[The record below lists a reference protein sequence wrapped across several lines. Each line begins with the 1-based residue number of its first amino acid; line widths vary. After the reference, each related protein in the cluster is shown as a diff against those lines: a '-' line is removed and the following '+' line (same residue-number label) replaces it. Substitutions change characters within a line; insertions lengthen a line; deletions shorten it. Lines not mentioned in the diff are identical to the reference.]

1 MSERTASSHRSSP
14 PTIRDV
20 AALAGT
26 SLKTVSRVVNGE
38 PGVSPELGRRV
49 RVAIERL
56 DYRRNLAASN
66 LRRVG
71 GRTRSIGLLLTNVI
85 NPLDGAIHRAI
96 EDAALDR
103 GVVVIA
109 SSIGEDAERE
119 RELVGIFTTR
129 RVDGLIIKAAGHDQ
143 SYLADQRRMS
153 MSIVFV
159 DRPPAFLDADTVVVD
174 NEQGTARGVAHL
186 IAHGHRRIAYL
197 GALHTIVT
205 AEQRLAGYRAA
216 LASARVEGDDTL
228 IKLDLQSSEQ
238 AHDVVLRLLR
248 SDHPPTALFAAQNMI
263 TIGVVRAL
271 RELDLHRSIALVGF
285 DDVPLFD
292 LLEPAVTVLA
302 QDPWAIGRQ
311 AATTLFARLDGST
324 APTRTHVIPVS
335 LIERGSGELPGPHPA
350 GRR

>member
-1 MSERTASSHRSSP
+1 MSERTSNSPRLSH

-38 PGVSPELGRRV
+38 PGVSPELGERV

-66 LRRVG
+66 LRRSG
-71 GRTRSIGLLLTNVI
+71 GRTRSIGLLLSNVV
-85 NPLDGAIHRAI
+85 NPLDGAIQRAI
-96 EDAALDR
+96 EEAALERD
-103 GVVVIA
+103 VVVIA
-109 SSIGEDAERE
+109 ASIDEDPGRE
-119 RELVGIFTTR
+119 REMVSVFTAR

-143 SYLADQRRMS
+143 SYLSDQRRMS
-153 MSIVFV
+153 ISMVFV

-174 NEQGTARGVAHL
+174 NEKGTACGVAHL
-186 IAHGHRRIAYL
+186 VDHGHRRIAYL

-205 AEQRLAGYRAA
+205 AEQRLAGYRTA
-216 LASARVEGDDTL
+216 LADARIAIDDSL
-228 IKLDLQSSEQ
+228 IHLDLQNSDQ
-238 AHDVVLRLLR
+238 AQAVVLQLMRR
-248 SDHPPTALFAAQNMI
+248 EDPPTALFAAQNMI
-263 TIGVVRAL
+263 TIGAVRAL
-271 RELDLHRSIALVGF
+271 RELDLHRTVAVVGF

-302 QDPWAIGRQ
+302 QDPWEIGRR
-311 AATTLFARLDGST
+311 AAMTLFARLDGST

-335 LIERGSGELPGPHPA
+335 LIERGSGELRRPA
-350 GRR
+350 AG

>member
-1 MSERTASSHRSSP
+1 MSGDTASSPRLSH

-38 PGVSPELGRRV
+38 PGVSPELSARV
-49 RVAIERL
+49 RLAIERL

-66 LRRVG
+66 LRRSG
-71 GRTRSIGLLLTNVI
+71 GRTRSIGLVLSDVI
-85 NPLDGAIHRAI
+85 NPLDGAIQRSI
-96 EDAALDR
+96 EEAARERD
-103 GVVVIA
+103 VVVIA
-109 SSIGEDAERE
+109 SSIDEDAERE
-119 RELVGIFTTR
+119 RELVGIFTAR

-143 SYLADQRRMS
+143 SYLSDQRRMS
-153 MSIVFV
+153 MSMVFV

-174 NEQGTARGVAHL
+174 NEQGTARGVEHL
-186 IAHGHRRIAYL
+186 VAHGHRRIAFL

-205 AEQRLAGYRAA
+205 AEQRVAGYRTA
-216 LASARVEGDDTL
+216 LAAAQVAFDDSLIHRDMQNSEHARAVA
-228 IKLDLQSSEQ
+228 LQ
-238 AHDVVLRLLR
+238 LLR
-248 SDHPPTALFAAQNMI
+248 SENPPTAVFAAQNMI

-271 RELDLHRSIALVGF
+271 RELDLHRTIAVVGF

-311 AATTLFARLDGST
+311 AASTLFARLDGST

-335 LIERGSGELPGPHPA
+335 LIERGSGELRGPYSD
-350 GRR
+350 

>member
-1 MSERTASSHRSSP
+1 MSGDTSSTPRLSH

-38 PGVSPELGRRV
+38 PGVSPELDRRV
-49 RVAIERL
+49 RLAIERL

-66 LRRVG
+66 LRRAG
-71 GRTRSIGLLLTNVI
+71 GRTRSIGLLLSNVI
-85 NPLDGAIHRAI
+85 NPLDGAIQRSI
-96 EDAALDR
+96 EEAARERD
-103 GVVVIA
+103 VVVIA
-109 SSIGEDAERE
+109 SSIDEDAERE
-119 RELVGIFTTR
+119 RELVGIFTAR

-143 SYLADQRRMS
+143 SYLSDQRRMS
-153 MSIVFV
+153 MSMVFV

-174 NEQGTARGVAHL
+174 NEQGTARGVHHL

-205 AEQRLAGYRAA
+205 AEQRVAGYRSALLAA
-216 LASARVEGDDTL
+216 HIAPDESL
-228 IKLDLQSSEQ
+228 IQRDMQNSEH
-238 AHDVVLRLLR
+238 AHAVALELLR
-248 SDHPPTALFAAQNMI
+248 SETPPTAVFAAQNMI
-263 TIGVVRAL
+263 TVGVVRAL
-271 RELDLHRSIALVGF
+271 RELDLHRSIAVIGF

-335 LIERGSGELPGPHPA
+335 LIERGSGELRGPYSD
-350 GRR
+350 

>member
-1 MSERTASSHRSSP
+1 MPEHTSNNPRLSH

-38 PGVSPELGRRV
+38 PGVSPELGERV

-66 LRRVG
+66 LRRSG
-71 GRTRSIGLLLTNVI
+71 GRTRSIGLLLSNMI
-85 NPLDGAIHRAI
+85 NPLDGAIQRAI
-96 EDAALDR
+96 EEAALDR
-103 GVVVIA
+103 DVVVIA
-109 SSIGEDAERE
+109 SSIDEDPERE
-119 RELVGIFTTR
+119 RAMVGIFTAR

-143 SYLADQRRMS
+143 SYLSDQRRMN
-153 MSIVFV
+153 MAMVFV
-159 DRPPAFLDADTVVVD
+159 DRPPAFLNADTVVVD
-174 NEQGTARGVAHL
+174 NEAGTARGIAQL
-186 IAHGHRRIAYL
+186 IANGHRRIGYL

-216 LASARVEGDDTL
+216 LATAHIEADESLIKMDMQDSEHAQAVARELLQGDD
-228 IKLDLQSSEQ
+228 
-238 AHDVVLRLLR
+238 
-248 SDHPPTALFAAQNMI
+248 PPTALFAAQNMI

-271 RELDLHRSIALVGF
+271 RELDVHRSIAVIGF

-302 QDPWAIGRQ
+302 QDAWAIGRQ
-311 AATTLFARLDGST
+311 AATALFDRLDGSN
-324 APTRTHVIPVS
+324 APMRTHVIPVTFVQ
-335 LIERGSGELPGPHPA
+335 RGSGEIRGPYSS
-350 GRR
+350 

>member
-1 MSERTASSHRSSP
+1 MSERTSNSPRLSH

-38 PGVSPELGRRV
+38 PGVSPELEERV

-66 LRRVG
+66 LRRSG
-71 GRTRSIGLLLTNVI
+71 GRTRSIGLLLSNVI
-85 NPLDGAIHRAI
+85 NPLDGAIQRAI
-96 EDAALDR
+96 EEAALDR
-103 GVVVIA
+103 DVVVIA
-109 SSIGEDAERE
+109 SSIDEDAGRE
-119 RELVGIFTTR
+119 REMVGVFTAR
-129 RVDGLIIKAAGHDQ
+129 RVDGLIIKAAGHDH
-143 SYLADQRRMS
+143 SYLSDQRRMS
-153 MSIVFV
+153 MSMVFV
-159 DRPPAFLDADTVVVD
+159 DRPPAFLDADAVVVD

-186 IAHGHRRIAYL
+186 IAHGHRRIAFL

-205 AEQRLAGYRAA
+205 AEQRVAGYRTA
-216 LASARVEGDDTL
+216 LAAAHLERDDSL
-228 IKLDLQSSEQ
+228 VHRDLESSEH
-238 AHDVVLRLLR
+238 AHDVTLQLMRT
-248 SDHPPTALFAAQNMI
+248 DDPPTALFAAQNMI
-263 TIGVVRAL
+263 TVGVVRAL
-271 RELDLHRSIALVGF
+271 RELELHRTIAVVGF

-292 LLEPAVTVLA
+292 LLEPAITVLA

-335 LIERGSGELPGPHPA
+335 LIERGSGELRGPFS
-350 GRR
+350 G

>member
-1 MSERTASSHRSSP
+1 MSGDTSSTPRLSH

-38 PGVSPELGRRV
+38 PGVSPELSRRV
-49 RVAIERL
+49 RLAIERL

-66 LRRVG
+66 LRRAG
-71 GRTRSIGLLLTNVI
+71 GRTRSIGLLLSDVI
-85 NPLDGAIHRAI
+85 NPLDGAIQRSI
-96 EDAALDR
+96 EEAARERD
-103 GVVVIA
+103 VVVIA
-109 SSIGEDAERE
+109 SSIDEDAERE
-119 RELVGIFTTR
+119 RELVGIFTAR

-143 SYLADQRRMS
+143 SYLSDQRRMS
-153 MSIVFV
+153 MSMVFV

-174 NEQGTARGVAHL
+174 NEQGTARGVDHL
-186 IAHGHRRIAYL
+186 VAHGHRRIAYL

-205 AEQRLAGYRAA
+205 AEQRVAGYRRALVAA
-216 LASARVEGDDTL
+216 HIVTDESLIQRDVQNSEHAHAVAR
-228 IKLDLQSSEQ
+228 Q
-238 AHDVVLRLLR
+238 LLR
-248 SDHPPTALFAAQNMI
+248 SENPPTAVFAAQNMI
-263 TIGVVRAL
+263 TVGVVRAL
-271 RELDLHRSIALVGF
+271 RELDLHRSIAVIGF

-335 LIERGSGELPGPHPA
+335 LIERGSGELRGPYSD
-350 GRR
+350 

>member
-1 MSERTASSHRSSP
+1 MSERTSNSPRLSH

-38 PGVSPELGRRV
+38 PGVSPELDKRV

-66 LRRVG
+66 LRRSG
-71 GRTRSIGLLLTNVI
+71 GRTRSIGLLLSNVI
-85 NPLDGAIHRAI
+85 NPLDGAIQRAI
-96 EDAALDR
+96 EEAALDR
-103 GVVVIA
+103 DVVVIA
-109 SSIGEDAERE
+109 SSIDEDAERE
-119 RELVGIFTTR
+119 REMVGVFTAR

-143 SYLADQRRMS
+143 SYLTDQRRMS
-153 MSIVFV
+153 MSMVFV
-159 DRPPAFLDADTVVVD
+159 DRPPAFLDADAVVVD
-174 NEQGTARGVAHL
+174 NEPGTARGVAHL

-205 AEQRLAGYRAA
+205 AEQRVAGYRTA
-216 LASARVEGDDTL
+216 LAAADLEPDDSL
-228 IKLDLQSSEQ
+228 IHRDLQSSEQ
-238 AHDVVLRLLR
+238 AHAVALQLLR
-248 SDHPPTALFAAQNMI
+248 GDNPPTALFAAQNMI

-271 RELDLHRSIALVGF
+271 RELDLHRTIAVVGF

-311 AATTLFARLDGST
+311 AAMTLFARLDGSA
-324 APTRTHVIPVS
+324 APTRTHVIPVT
-335 LIERGSGELPGPHPA
+335 LIERGSGELRGPHRA
-350 GRR
+350 